1 MKQFFL
7 ISLAVA
13 VPMSS
18 ALAESAKVVPL
29 ARALSEFGTCIVRQA
44 PEKSKALMATGLET
58 PQEYKLARQ
67 LAQANNG
74 CVKKYASLSMQTGQI
89 RGAIAETMLISDA
102 VRMKHFV
109 STPLAAAVR
118 PSIADGRAF
127 VYSYAKCIAAADMPK
142 SAALIQTA
150 HGSPEERQSFLA
162 YGDTLSACMPLKAR
176 YTVNIPDIRNHISVA
191 LYELTV
197 QAKTKVATSG

>member
-1 MKQFFL
+1 MRQLFFM
-7 ISLAVA
+7 SLVIAA
-13 VPMSS
+13 PMSS
-18 ALAESAKVVPL
+18 ALAQSAKVVPL
-29 ARALSEFGTCIVRQA
+29 AQALSEFGTCIVRQA
-44 PEKSKALMATGLET
+44 PEKSKALMATALDT

-89 RGAIAETMLISDA
+89 RGAIAETILISDA
-102 VRMKHFV
+102 VRMKQVV
-109 STPLAAAVR
+109 SAPLATAVR
-118 PSIADGRAF
+118 PDFTDGRIF
-127 VYSYAKCIAAADMPK
+127 VYNYAKCIAAADMPK